1 MIGRMQGSLAREQGD
16 NQAGCHT
23 SRPSIIEV
31 SRMASQAPAIPLSPH
46 RRVAQA
52 GFLGLILFSLGHF
65 FVDLYSA
72 ALGTFQ
78 PLLGAKL
85 ELSLTRAGILGG
97 LLVFSASVMQPAYG
111 YLSDRFHTRLFSA
124 LAPAVAGIFIS
135 AIGLAPSFGWL
146 AALVLLGGCGVASFH
161 PQASARATH
170 GLKGNRGHWM
180 AIFISSGTLGLA
192 AGPIYFSAL
201 VNWLGLQRT
210 YWGALPGILVTV
222 LLLFLLPQ
230 HARPAPHL
238 RAHFDWHPLRA
249 VWKPL
254 TVLYFLVFI
263 RSMIQV
269 VFGQFLPLYLSRERG
284 FTFTSAAYS
293 LTLYLAAG
301 AVGGFLG
308 GRMAD
313 RFGGRRVILVSMVGC
328 LPFAAMFFCTNGV
341 SSMIG
346 LALTGLILL
355 FTIPV
360 NVVMAQELV
369 PTQSGTV
376 SALMMGFAWGMAG
389 LIFIPL
395 SGWAGDHFTLHRT
408 LAALSAFPVIG
419 FFLALKLPK

>member
-1 MIGRMQGSLAREQGD
+1 
-16 NQAGCHT
+16 
-23 SRPSIIEV
+23 
-31 SRMASQAPAIPLSPH
+31 MASPASAIPLTEPERIVRAS
-46 RRVAQA
+46 
-52 GFLGLILFSLGHF
+52 FLGLILFSLGHF

-85 ELSLTRAGILGG
+85 NLSLTRAGILGG
-97 LLVFSASVMQPAYG
+97 VLVFSASVMQPVYG

-135 AIGLAPSFGWL
+135 ALGLAPTFGWL

-170 GLKGNRGHWM
+170 GLAGNRGHWM
-180 AIFISSGTLGLA
+180 AIFISAGTLGLA
-192 AGPIYFSAL
+192 VGPIYFSAL
-201 VNWLGLQRT
+201 INWLGLPGT
-210 YWGALPGILVTV
+210 FWAALPGVATTLLLLV
-222 LLLFLLPQ
+222 LLPE

-238 RAHFDWHPLRA
+238 RKHFDWHPMRA

-254 TVLYFLVFI
+254 MVLYFLVFI
-263 RSMIQV
+263 RSMVQV
-269 VFGQFLPLYLSRERG
+269 VFGQFLPLYLNRERG
-284 FTFTSAAYS
+284 FTFSNAAYS
-293 LTLYLAAG
+293 LSLYLAAG
-301 AVGGFLG
+301 AIGGFLG

-313 RFGGRRVILVSMVGC
+313 RFGGRRVILISMAGC
-328 LPFAAMFFCTNGV
+328 LPFAALFFFTTGV
-341 SSMIG
+341 TSLIG
-346 LALTGLILL
+346 LALTGLFLL

-369 PTQSGTV
+369 PAQAGTV

-395 SGWAGDHFTLHRT
+395 TGWAGDHFTLHRA

>member
-1 MIGRMQGSLAREQGD
+1 
-16 NQAGCHT
+16 
-23 SRPSIIEV
+23 
-31 SRMASQAPAIPLSPH
+31 MASSASAIPLAGPE
-46 RRVAQA
+46 RIDRVS
-52 GFLGLILFSLGHF
+52 FLGLILYSLGHF

-72 ALGTFQ
+72 ALGTYQ

-85 ELSLTRAGILGG
+85 DLSLTRAGILGG
-97 LLVFSASVMQPAYG
+97 LLVFSASVMQPVYG

-135 AIGLAPSFGWL
+135 SLGLAPTFGWL

-170 GLKGNRGHWM
+170 GLVRNRGHWM
-180 AIFISSGTLGLA
+180 AIFISAGTLGLA
-192 AGPIYFSAL
+192 VGPVYFSAFI
-201 VNWLGLQRT
+201 NWLGLPRAF
-210 YWGALPGILVTV
+210 WAGLPGVAIT
-222 LLLFLLPQ
+222 LLLLILLPE
-230 HARPAPHL
+230 HERPAPHL
-238 RAHFDWHPLRA
+238 RKHFDWRPIRA

-269 VFGQFLPLYLSRERG
+269 VFGQFLPLYLNRERG
-284 FTFTSAAYS
+284 FAFSNAAYS
-293 LTLYLAAG
+293 LSLYLAAG
-301 AVGGFLG
+301 AIGGFLG

-313 RFGGRRVILVSMVGC
+313 RFGGRRVILISMAGC
-328 LPFAAMFFCTNGV
+328 LPFAALFFFTTGAI
-341 SSMIG
+341 SLIG
-346 LALTGLILL
+346 LGLTGLILL

-395 SGWAGDHFTLHRT
+395 TGWAGDHFTLHRA
-408 LAALSAFPVIG
+408 LAVLSMFPVIG